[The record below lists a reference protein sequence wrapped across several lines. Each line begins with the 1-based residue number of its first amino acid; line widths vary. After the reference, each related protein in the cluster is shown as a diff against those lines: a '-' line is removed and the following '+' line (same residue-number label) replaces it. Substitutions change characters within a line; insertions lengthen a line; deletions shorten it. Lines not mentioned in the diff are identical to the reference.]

1 MDELTI
7 LYRAIHQTYE
17 LIEKEE
23 KLNEKY
29 IKESGREDSIALH
42 RIERYNAEERYLH
55 DRIVELENKKKKNSP
70 DESLKSATKR

>member
-7 LYRAIHQTYE
+7 LYRAIQQTYE

-23 KLNEKY
+23 ELNKKSIKKY
-29 IKESGREDSIALH
+29 GREDSIALH

-55 DRIVELENKKKKNSP
+55 DRIVALEDYRKP
-70 DESLKSATKR
+70 

>member
-23 KLNEKY
+23 ELNKKF
-29 IKESGREDSIALH
+29 IRKHGRENGISLYWLQKYY
-42 RIERYNAEERYLH
+42 EEERYLH
-55 DRIVELENKKKKNSP
+55 DRIVELENKKIALTS
-70 DESLKSATKR
+70 R